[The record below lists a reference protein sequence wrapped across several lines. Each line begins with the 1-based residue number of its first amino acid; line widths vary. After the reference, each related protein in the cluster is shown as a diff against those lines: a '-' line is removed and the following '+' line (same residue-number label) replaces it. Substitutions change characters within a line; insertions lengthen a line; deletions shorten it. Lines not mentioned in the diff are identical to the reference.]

1 MKILLK
7 NIILLASLLLLQS
20 CVIFTGIGLIM
31 FGSTAIKDKTV
42 GQSVDDTAIAI
53 KIKKEFVLLGF
64 KNLYSKIN
72 VEVFQGRVLYTGVVE
87 NEEDMLTS
95 INIAWNQSGVKEV
108 VNELEIDK
116 EDSKFNLTQYTQD
129 AWTTTRIFSQIFTD
143 RNVKFINYTIVT
155 KNNVVYIFGLAMSE
169 EELDKV
175 TQIAAR
181 IKGVEK
187 VISRVKIK
195 DRSINESTN

>member
-7 NIILLASLLLLQS
+7 NIILLTSLLLLQS
-20 CVIFTGIGLIM
+20 CMLFTGIGIIAV
-31 FGSTAIKDKTV
+31 GSTAIKDKTV
-42 GQSVDDTAIAI
+42 GQSLDDAAISM
-53 KIKKEFVLLGF
+53 KIKKEFMTRGF

-95 INIAWNQSGVKEV
+95 IDIAWNQSGVKEV

-116 EDSKFNLTQYTQD
+116 EDSKFNLAQYTKD
-129 AWTTTRIFSQIFTD
+129 VWITTRIFSEIFAD
-143 RNVKFINYTIVT
+143 RNIKFVNYTIT
-155 KNNVVYIFGLAMSE
+155 TINNVVYVFGLAISE

-187 VISRVKIK
+187 VVSRVKIK
-195 DRSINESTN
+195 DRSINESTH